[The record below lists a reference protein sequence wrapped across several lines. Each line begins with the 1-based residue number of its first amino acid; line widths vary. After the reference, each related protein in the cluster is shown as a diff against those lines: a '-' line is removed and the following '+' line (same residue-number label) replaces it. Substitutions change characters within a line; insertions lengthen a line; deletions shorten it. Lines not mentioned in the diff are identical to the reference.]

1 MLARNASLLAFV
13 AVVGSAVFVAGCA
26 KPATVST
33 TTCSSGQMDCSG
45 TCTNV
50 QSDSQNCGACGN
62 TCGSGSSCQ
71 AGACSCTS
79 GFVSCGGSCVA
90 SNAQHCGSSC
100 TACSGTDVCNSDG
113 TCSSTCSSGT
123 KCSDGACSSSTNSA
137 DCGTCGN
144 ACSGGT
150 TCVSG
155 TCSCGT
161 STQTVCNGNC
171 VDITT
176 TTNCGSCGNKCGSGQ
191 TCSGG
196 NCVGGGN
203 TGGTTGTGTGGSG
216 TGTGGTTGTGTGG
229 SGTGTGGSGT
239 GTGGSGTGTGGT
251 GTGTGGSGT
260 QACATANAN
269 VISDF
274 EDGTGDEDAQG
285 GRQGWWYT
293 FECNAASNASPAC
306 AGSQTPASNAS
317 GPVAV
322 AAVTAP
328 LPPGDT
334 CDSYAMHSTGT
345 GHSATNASDYEGF
358 GVSLNQIIPPPTA
371 SGAMTKKPY
380 DVTTACNGG
389 PCDGISFNIKSGSG
403 TAPPVWFEIGG
414 VASTPAPDGTATN
427 SGVDEYNTRGKLFS
441 SVGTSWTT
449 YYVPFG
455 ILAPRYLPAS
465 SESDCSNTSVKCQ
478 APAWDPK
485 NALGLQFS
493 IYPQFSTSTLN
504 YDLWVDDVSFY
515 TGSNGLA
522 GSPSA
527 TGTMHPFPIDGSV
540 GSCTKPT
547 GATGKFLEDA
557 YAQWKATFVTP
568 CGGNCVLRPENDND
582 VVSEGIGYGMLIAV
596 MVGDKTLFD
605 ALWSY
610 EQSHK
615 SSAGNLMTWCLGSVK
630 SGSGTACTQS
640 GGSATDADEDMAFA
654 LIEAGKQWGGTYAS
668 TASSLISDIWNHDID
683 TSANLP
689 TGGSNYGS
697 VSSKVTNPSY
707 FAPAYYRIFATIDTG
722 HAWGTVA
729 TNCYTAIGKVATS
742 SGLLPAW
749 CQNSCSSAG
758 SNGGADDMDYQYDAH
773 RVPWRLGL
781 DYCWNKSSVPS
792 SGLTF
797 LTNNAT
803 FFSNIAKP
811 GGTGGGVGRIQDI
824 YTTGGNVNGDAEPNS
839 MSCVGTSGVGAM
851 ASGNSAYAQMA
862 YQFILDA
869 SYTPDPTTRKEAYT
883 YFNAT
888 VGLLTA
894 LTMSGNFQSF

>member
-1 MLARNASLLAFV
+1 M
-13 AVVGSAVFVAGCA
+13 
-26 KPATVST
+26 
-33 TTCSSGQMDCSG
+33 
-45 TCTNV
+45 
-50 QSDSQNCGACGN
+50 CGD
-62 TCGSGSSCQ
+62 
-71 AGACSCTS
+71 GACS
-79 GFVSCGGSCVA
+79 
-90 SNAQHCGSSC
+90 SNTDSAHCGSSC
-100 TACSGTDVCNSDG
+100 TACSGSTSCNNG
-113 TCSSTCSSGT
+113 
-123 KCSDGACSSSTNSA
+123 
-137 DCGTCGN
+137 
-144 ACSGGT
+144 
-150 TCVSG
+150 
-155 TCSCGT
+155 SCGC
-161 STQTVCNGNC
+161 SVAGQQNCNGSC
-171 VDITT
+171 IDTT
-176 TTNCGSCGNKCGSGQ
+176 ASMSNCGSCGHACTSGQ
-191 TCSGG
+191 TCTNSACVSVSTSGT
-196 NCVGGGN
+196 GGSGPGTGGSAPGTGGSGPGTGGSGPGTGGTGGSSA
-203 TGGTTGTGTGGSG
+203 TGGTTGTGGATSTGGSG
-216 TGTGGTTGTGTGG
+216 
-229 SGTGTGGSGT
+229 S
-239 GTGGSGTGTGGT
+239 
-251 GTGTGGSGT
+251 

-274 EDGTGDEDAQG
+274 EDGTGDEDVQG

-345 GHSATNASDYEGF
+345 GHSASNASDYEGF
-358 GVSLNQIIPPPTA
+358 GVSLNQIMPPPT
-371 SGAMTKKPY
+371 STTAMTKKPY
-380 DVTTACNGG
+380 DVSAY
-389 PCDGISFNIKSGSG
+389 DGISFNIKSGSG

-427 SGVDEYNTRGKLFS
+427 SGVDEYNTRGHLFS

-455 ILAPRYLPAS
+455 TLAPRYLPAS

-527 TGTMHPFPIDGSV
+527 SGTAHPFPIDGSV

-547 GATGKFLEDA
+547 GASGKFLEDA
-557 YAQWKATFVTP
+557 YAQWKTTFVTP

-615 SSAGNLMTWCLGSVK
+615 AAGNLMTWCLGSVK
-630 SGSGTACTQS
+630 SGSGTACSQS

-654 LIEAGKQWGGTYAS
+654 LIEAYAQWG
-668 TASSLISDIWNHDID
+668 TASYQTNAKAVISDIWSHDID
-683 TSANLP
+683 TTSMLP
-689 TGGSNYGS
+689 TGGSNYGNT
-697 VSSKVTNPSY
+697 SSKVTNPSY
-707 FAPAYYRIFATIDTG
+707 FAPAYYRIFGSSAWDSG
-722 HAWGTVA
+722 HAWSTVA
-729 TNCYTAIGKVATS
+729 TNCYTAIAKVATS

-749 CQNSCSSAG
+749 CSNNCASAA

-773 RVPWRLGL
+773 RVPWRLGI
-781 DYCWNKSSVPS
+781 DACWNKSSVPA
-792 SGLTF
+792 SGMTF
-797 LTNNAT
+797 LTNNSN
-803 FFSNIAKP
+803 FFENIAKAP
-811 GGTGGGVGRIQDI
+811 TAAGGGVGRIQDI

-839 MSCVGTSGVGAM
+839 MSCVGTAGVGAM
-851 ASGNSAYAQMA
+851 AVGNATFEQTA